1 MTSAHLTTRRRPATA
16 ATLTP
21 EGEPEPMTT
30 TPTQT
35 TPVPSYFRQA
45 VRTQTGAAISPS
57 PDLTAPA
64 WLIADARTP
73 TEVADAFA
81 ALDVENAKGREKW
94 NAVKAAGKVLADF
107 DDDVRRATYR
117 GEDGPDPALRE
128 RLVRNVEKAEGA
140 LRVQVDAAFRA
151 ARNAEDALWTF
162 GPALQA
168 LAAAVA
174 VEAHSEA
181 VEAHRTMTEALSRR
195 EAAYARV
202 GYPGGGMA
210 GGSGQIASPLYWQRV
225 AGMGSRISLAEQDVK
240 RKVVGWPVDLMTE
253 IAEGSAK

>member
-1 MTSAHLTTRRRPATA
+1 
-16 ATLTP
+16 
-21 EGEPEPMTT
+21 MTT
-30 TPTQT
+30 TQT
-35 TPVPSYFRQA
+35 APVPSYFRQA

-57 PDLTAPA
+57 PDLTAPT
-64 WLIADARTP
+64 WLVADARTP
-73 TEVADAFA
+73 KEVADAFA
-81 ALDVENAKGREKW
+81 ALDAENVKGR
-94 NAVKAAGKVLADF
+94 KAWAATRDARKVLTDF
-107 DDDVRRATYR
+107 DDDVRRATYK
-117 GEDGPDPALRE
+117 GEDGPDPALRDG
-128 RLVRNVEKAEGA
+128 LVRNIEKAEGA

-151 ARNAEDALWTF
+151 ARNAEDALWAF

-168 LAAAVA
+168 LTAAVA
-174 VEAHSEA
+174 VEAHAEA

-195 EAAYARV
+195 EAAYARL

-253 IAEGSAK
+253 IAEGSK